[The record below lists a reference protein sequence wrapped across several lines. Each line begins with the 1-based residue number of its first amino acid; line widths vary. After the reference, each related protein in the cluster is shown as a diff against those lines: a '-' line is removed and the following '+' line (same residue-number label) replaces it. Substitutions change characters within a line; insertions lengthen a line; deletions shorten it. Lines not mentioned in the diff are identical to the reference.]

1 MIEWPLSQPPRT
13 PPTVKDSW
21 QPMHYRKT
29 SWPRIF
35 THRRR
40 PNGLRMLPRRQREAS
55 AMGLA
60 HRINSKG
67 STSRFSEAVP
77 KLVVPGDYVVVV
89 RGVPRSIV
97 MACPDGCGEILPINL
112 DRRVGKAWRI
122 YETGQDLTIF
132 PSVWRDTGCRAHF
145 IVWRDKILW
154 PDALGTTEPVFD
166 EESLSTVLSRLGSS
180 GFTSFETIA
189 EELGMIPWEVLWA
202 CYALVRQQRAI
213 EGKQGHFRRCNSEGG
228 TPLSAGRIDIL
239 A

>member
-1 MIEWPLSQPPRT
+1 MR
-13 PPTVKDSW
+13 
-21 QPMHYRKT
+21 YRDT
-29 SWPRIF
+29 SWPRVSPPQ
-35 THRRR
+35 RR
-40 PNGLRMLPRRQREAS
+40 PNGLRMWPRRQREAS
-55 AMGLA
+55 AMRLA

-89 RGVPRSIV
+89 RSVPRSIV

-112 DRRVGKAWRI
+112 DRRVGKAWRT

-154 PDALGTTEPVFD
+154 PDDLGTTEPVFD
-166 EESLSTVLSRLGSS
+166 EKTLSTVLSRLGSS
-180 GFTSFETIA
+180 GFASFETIA
-189 EELGMIPWEVLWA
+189 EELRMIPWEVLWA
-202 CYALVRQQRAI
+202 CHVLVRQRRAI
-213 EGKQGHFRRCNSEGG
+213 EGKQGLFRRCDSEGG
-228 TPLSAGRIDIL
+228 TPLPAGRFDIL